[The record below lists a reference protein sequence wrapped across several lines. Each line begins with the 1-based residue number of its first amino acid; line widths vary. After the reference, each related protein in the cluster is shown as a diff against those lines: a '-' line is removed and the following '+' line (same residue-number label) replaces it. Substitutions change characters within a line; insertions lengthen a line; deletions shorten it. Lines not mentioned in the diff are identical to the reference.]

1 MENSCGRSHRGRF
14 NRKPSPLNSV
24 EQENSP
30 LAAHRLPEQFTQAA
44 LGGQAGLHEEGR
56 TPLSSCGEEVIEV
69 VVLTCEVCGNPI
81 RTSPSRVEIDGAI
94 LQVCQ
99 SCAKRGSPL
108 MSAVPRVRPF
118 RTRPAVRGESI
129 ESELEVDPE
138 YSSIVRRAR
147 EKLGLTQEALG
158 RAINVKPSVISHIET
173 KKMKPD
179 LILART
185 LMHYLKVN
193 LLISSNDLDSALP

>member
-1 MENSCGRSHRGRF
+1 M
-14 NRKPSPLNSV
+14 
-24 EQENSP
+24 
-30 LAAHRLPEQFTQAA
+30 
-44 LGGQAGLHEEGR
+44 
-56 TPLSSCGEEVIEV
+56 
-69 VVLTCEVCGNPI
+69 VLTCEVCGNPI
-81 RTSPSRVEIDGAI
+81 RTAPSRVEIDGAI

-99 SCAKRGSPL
+99 SCAKHGIPL
-108 MSAVPRVRPF
+108 MGTVPRIRSSRP
-118 RTRPAVRGESI
+118 RPVIKGESI

-138 YSSIVRRAR
+138 YSAIVRRAR

-185 LMHYLKVN
+185 LMHYLRVE
-193 LLISSNDLDSALP
+193 LLVSSSDLESTPP